1 MEEEKKKR
9 FNFWLPPKDYKQ
21 YFKPSSDDFYRKNYP
36 VEYTLFCIL
45 AVIALMAPCFIY
57 LFYSISIDRE
67 GNYWM
72 VLGFIGGFIF
82 GIGLFNFAAILVNQY
97 LGHLVSIISLVAGA
111 ALMKISLEF
120 MK

>member
-1 MEEEKKKR
+1 
-9 FNFWLPPKDYKQ
+9 
-21 YFKPSSDDFYRKNYP
+21 
-36 VEYTLFCIL
+36 
-45 AVIALMAPCFIY
+45 
-57 LFYSISIDRE
+57 
-67 GNYWM
+67 M

-82 GIGLFNFAAILVNQY
+82 EIGLFNFAAILVNQY